1 MSLAMYKPAV
11 TIIGAGIGGLSA
23 AIALQQQGIK
33 VKVFEKATELKET
46 GAGIVLAA
54 NAIKVLEKLGV
65 ANQVRQ
71 AGSPVKKAEIRTSD
85 GKIIVNMPVHK
96 QAERYGTYSYLIY
109 RPDLQRI
116 LYENLKPDTVVFG
129 KKFSGM
135 EQHQKK
141 VTSFFEDG
149 EMDTADFLIGAD
161 GVHSKVRKEIDED
174 STLRYSGF
182 TAFRGI
188 SYFKDE
194 RFPEELGGGFEA
206 WGRGKR
212 FGFSHLGK
220 GRVFWFAAVNMPEGT
235 FTALAKKKKTV
246 LHHFHRWWGPI
257 EAVIDS
263 TEDSKILVHEIFD
276 RKPVDSWHKGRA
288 VLLGDAAH
296 PMLPNL
302 GQGGAQAME
311 DALILTNCL
320 KQNPAEIEQALNQ
333 YEHLR
338 RSRTKKIVQSSRMM
352 ARMMQLENSAAI
364 RLRNHLLRKTPD
376 GIKIKRLD
384 WVLGYNAAD
393 LIER

>member
-1 MSLAMYKPAV
+1 MAINKPVV

-23 AIALQQQGIK
+23 AIALQRQGVK
-33 VKVFEKATELKET
+33 VKVFEKATELIET

-85 GKIIVNMPVHK
+85 GKLIVNMPVHK

-109 RPDLQRI
+109 RPELQRI
-116 LYENLKPDTVVFG
+116 LYEKLKPDTVVFG
-129 KKFSGM
+129 KKFSGI
-135 EQHQKK
+135 EQDRKK

-149 EMDTADFLIGAD
+149 EMNTSDLLIGAD
-161 GVHSKVRKEIDED
+161 GVHSRVRKEIVED
-174 STLRYSGF
+174 SPLRYSGF

-188 SYFKDE
+188 SYFADE

-235 FTALAKKKKTV
+235 LTALANKKKTV
-246 LHHFHRWWGPI
+246 LHHFHWWWGPI

-263 TEDSKILVHEIFD
+263 TADSKILVHEIFD

-320 KQNPAEIEQALNQ
+320 KLNPGEIEQALNQ

-338 RSRTKKIVQSSRMM
+338 SSRTKKIVQSSRMM

-364 RLRNHLLRKTPD
+364 RLRNHMIRNTPD
-376 GIKIKRLD
+376 EMKIKRLD
-384 WVLGYNAAD
+384 WVLGYDAAN
-393 LIER
+393 LVET

>member
-1 MSLAMYKPAV
+1 MSLAMNKPEI

-23 AIALQQQGIK
+23 ASALQQKGLM
-33 VKVFEKATELKET
+33 VKVFEKGTELKET

-85 GKIIVNMPVHK
+85 GRLIVNMPVHK
-96 QAERYGTYSYLIY
+96 QAERYDTYSYLIY

-116 LYENLKPDTVVFG
+116 LYEKLTPDSVVFG
-129 KKFSGM
+129 KKFSGLKQ
-135 EQHQKK
+135 EGKK
-141 VTSFFEDG
+141 VTSFFENG
-149 EMDTADFLIGAD
+149 EMDIADLFIGAD
-161 GVHSKVRKEIDED
+161 GVHSRVRKEIVED
-174 STLRYSGF
+174 SPLRYSGF

-188 SYFKDE
+188 SYFEDD
-194 RFPEELGGGFEA
+194 RFPVELGGGFEA

-235 FTALAKKKKTV
+235 LITTEKIKSVV
-246 LHHFHRWWGPI
+246 LQHFKGWWGPI
-257 EAVIDS
+257 EAVIES
-263 TEDSKILVHEIFD
+263 TEESKILVHKIFD
-276 RKPVDSWHKGRA
+276 RKPVDDWHKGRA

-311 DALILTNCL
+311 DALVLTNCL
-320 KQNPAEIEQALNQ
+320 EQYPREIEKALNQ
-333 YEHLR
+333 YEQLR
-338 RSRTKKIVQSSRMM
+338 SSRTKKIVQSSRMM

-364 RLRNHLLRKTPD
+364 RLRNLLLRSTPD
-376 GIKIKRLD
+376 EMKIKRLD
-384 WVLGYNAAD
+384 WVLGYEVQNWK
-393 LIER
+393 